1 MNPGGQPKSTDYRAM
16 TPFINPLNSQEYA
29 VRRAKIEEAKR
40 KLAEMELQMELEE
53 TIRQG
58 REAE

>member
-1 MNPGGQPKSTDYRAM
+1 M